1 MTVQELEAPHVT
13 SVSPVERLANPWT
26 VLALLAGAHFLID
39 IVASKTNPIWPALER
54 HLAIET
60 GGLLWVYVCWSMA
73 NSFSQ
78 LFFGL
83 WADRHPCRWLIWAGP
98 LVAILCVSCVGLASS
113 PVSAAVLFIIG
124 GCGVAAF
131 HPEAAATAGAVLP
144 RQRSRAMAVFALCGY
159 LGQAVGPFYSGLMTD
174 RFGLVGLT
182 WGIVWGLP
190 VLFVLWL
197 GLRHVP
203 APATNGGGRRFR
215 TSRNQADEPERSP
228 SAEPSRRGDA
238 PAHADT
244 STSSVQTA
252 LPIGTILLLLAIGAL
267 RMLPALGVPL
277 ALAYLLKATST
288 SNAVIGAVQSAFMA
302 GIGMG
307 AMVCAAFLRLHWER
321 TALWLF
327 PLLVAPLLAI
337 LGLAGDWTLV
347 LLVGTCGLLLGVTM
361 PVYIS
366 YGQQLLPNGQRVA
379 SSITM
384 GVSWGI
390 GGGLVA
396 VSMAIFQSM
405 DALSSIFLFFAA
417 SSIASSLLCHLL
429 PVTGTDSQH

>member
-1 MTVQELEAPHVT
+1 MTVQELEAPTVT
-13 SVSPVERLANPWT
+13 PVSPAARLASPWL
-26 VLALLAGAHFLID
+26 VLGLLAGAHFLVD

-54 HLAIET
+54 HLSIET

-73 NSFSQ
+73 TSFSQ

-98 LVAILCVSCVGLASS
+98 LVAILCVSCVGLAGS
-113 PVSAAVLFIIG
+113 PAAAAMLFIIG

-131 HPEAAATAGAVLP
+131 HPEAAATAGSVLP
-144 RQRSRAMAVFALCGY
+144 RQRSRAMAIFALCGY

-174 RFGLVGLT
+174 RFGLPGLT

-190 VLFVLWL
+190 ILFLLWL

-203 APATNGGGRRFR
+203 SPATNGGGR
-215 TSRNQADEPERSP
+215 SLSGKAADDGTDSSPVKSFHSGGEPDSAVSP
-228 SAEPSRRGDA
+228 SAQPS
-238 PAHADT
+238 
-244 STSSVQTA
+244 
-252 LPIGTILLLLAIGAL
+252 LPIGTILLLLAVGAL
-267 RMLPALGVPL
+267 RMVPALGVPL

-302 GIGMG
+302 GIGIG
-307 AMVCAAFLRLHWER
+307 AMACAAFLRLRWER

-327 PLLVAPLLAI
+327 PLIAAPVLAL
-337 LGLAGDWTLV
+337 LGLAADWTLV
-347 LLVGTCGLLLGVTM
+347 LMVGTCGVLLGVTM

-390 GGGLVA
+390 SGGLVA
-396 VSMAIFQSM
+396 VSMAAFQRM
-405 DALSSIFLFFAA
+405 DALPSIFMLFAA
-417 SSIASSLLCHLL
+417 SSLASSLLCHSL
-429 PVTGTDSQH
+429 PQTRAESQSVT